1 MLEQITMRD
10 LREMFTEAEPDT
22 VRVEVPEL
30 TVTFARIETNPRHLT
45 PDPVRACA
53 VPVAR

>member
-10 LREMFTEAEPDT
+10 LREKFVELEPDT

-30 TVTFARIETNPRHLT
+30 TVTFARIETNPRT
-45 PDPVRACA
+45 SVA
-53 VPVAR
+53 VER